1 MRSSHCKTLH
11 GIISSKILYCG
22 TAVITIYRSLFAFL
36 PLRLSPFSL
45 PFLSSVAWIGHTIVS
60 KEGLEQKLC
69 SHSKSNT
76 LHANY
81 LFCKDTLGL
90 VQVSPNIHF
99 QGENDNDEGTFKPLR
114 IINMIKSLQRNML
127 VSITR
132 ACYDKFSILSH
143 V

>member
-1 MRSSHCKTLH
+1 ML
-11 GIISSKILYCG
+11 L
-22 TAVITIYRSLFAFL
+22 
-36 PLRLSPFSL
+36 
-45 PFLSSVAWIGHTIVS
+45 IGHTIVL
-60 KEGLEQKLC
+60 KEGLEGTFC
-69 SHSKSNT
+69 SNSKANT

-90 VQVSPNIHF
+90 VQVSPSIHF